1 MRVGTSSSSGA
12 LPHPFDAQEASVPRL
27 LKAVLFVLSPLLLVL
42 VVVRVLLFLLAA
54 VFMAV
59 VCSLATMGRRD
70 ELPLTGGRRT
80 FSRLGV
86 ALVGRLLLLAFGC
99 WPGLFTVHGEWDT
112 SCPAIAV
119 APHAGALDGFIFLC
133 LGFPRPVILEPYAKI
148 PVVKQILQAANALLV
163 PIQSSAKSSAVR
175 AVDVGGGAK
184 KTNATAD
191 AILRHKRSYDPSASG
206 AAPVVLFAEGITHS
220 GRQLLPFFRGAFEG
234 GSPVQPV
241 VLRYPY
247 RHHNAAAWT
256 RPFLDSLGTHLVRMF
271 CTPWMRITV
280 DYLPP
285 HRPSVDEAQDGQLM
299 AEAVRGQMAAFSG
312 LPLHPLGA
320 RELRKEMQEEADQR
334 DAAKA
339 AKVGKALC

>member
-1 MRVGTSSSSGA
+1 MRVGTSSSGV
-12 LPHPFDAQEASVPRL
+12 LPHPFNAQEASVPRL
-27 LKAVLFVLSPLLLVL
+27 LKAVLFVLSPLVLVL
-42 VVVRVLLFLLAA
+42 VVVRILIFLLAA
-54 VFMAV
+54 VLLAV
-59 VCSLATMGRRD
+59 VCSLATMGKRD
-70 ELPLTGGRRT
+70 ELPLTGVRRT

-86 ALVGRLLLLAFGC
+86 AVVGRLLLLTFGC

-148 PVVKQILQAANALLV
+148 PVVKQILRAANALLV

-175 AVDVGGGAK
+175 AVDGGSK

-191 AILRHKRSYDPSASG
+191 AILRHKQSYDPSASG

-247 RHHNAAAWT
+247 TYHNAAAWT
-256 RPFLDSLGTHLVRMF
+256 RPFLDSLGTHLCRMF

-285 HRPSVDEAQDGQLM
+285 QRPTVDGAQDGQLM
-299 AEAVRGQMAAFSG
+299 AEAVRVQMGTFSG

-320 RELRKEMQEEADQR
+320 RELRKEMQEEGEQR
-334 DAAKA
+334 DAAKV
-339 AKVGKALC
+339 AKVGKELC